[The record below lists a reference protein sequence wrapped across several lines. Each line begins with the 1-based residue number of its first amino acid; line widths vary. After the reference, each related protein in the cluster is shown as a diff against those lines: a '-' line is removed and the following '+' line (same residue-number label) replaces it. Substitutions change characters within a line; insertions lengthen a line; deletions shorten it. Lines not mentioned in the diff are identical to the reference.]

1 MFLKG
6 KFGDTGPPGDRGHPG
21 APGPPGETGLPGSA
35 GKEGA
40 KVSGFN
46 QNVTIIISYQRRLI
60 TVIFDWARHSPGA
73 ASTSFLA
80 GLILSSNLLINSRG
94 GWAALNVL

>member
-1 MFLKG
+1 MGQRVSGKSRSILKLIVRLWQAAKNMKYTCSVAFFLKG

-40 KVSGFN
+40 KVSGFHLKCHN
-46 QNVTIIISYQRRLI
+46 HNK
-60 TVIFDWARHSPGA
+60 
-73 ASTSFLA
+73 
-80 GLILSSNLLINSRG
+80 LSVPPYYCCI
-94 GWAALNVL
+94 